1 MLRAGQGETLQQRFM
16 GVGGGTCFCGNQLL
30 LIEPGDLTCPA
41 GGGGGGNHE
50 QVLDDDGV
58 VVAGVAVDGAS

>member
-30 LIEPGDLTCPA
+30 LTLNPAGDLT
-41 GGGGGGNHE
+41 
-50 QVLDDDGV
+50 
-58 VVAGVAVDGAS
+58 